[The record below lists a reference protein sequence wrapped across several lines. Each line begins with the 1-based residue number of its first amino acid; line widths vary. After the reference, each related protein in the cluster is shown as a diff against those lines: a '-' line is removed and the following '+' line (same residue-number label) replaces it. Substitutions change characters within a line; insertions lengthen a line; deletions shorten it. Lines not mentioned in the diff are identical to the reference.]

1 VSRTFLKRFLSGVGV
16 LVIAT
21 AARAQAAKMY
31 GVVTDESGQGVPDV
45 KIILEPIA
53 GEDGAKVQV
62 ASKGKKGAYFF
73 GLIRPGTYSIKVDSP
88 GNALLHLTA
97 KGTVTDQ
104 ARKAQEWSIDG
115 RVNPDQP
122 TKLRI
127 EDAMDV
133 KCDIVVGKAMAVP
146 AATGGGTTSVTAD
159 QAYASIAQQVQK
171 GDCAGALP
179 QVDTFIS
186 ANPEHGRAYYLK
198 GFCSAVLEKNDEA
211 IAALQKSVELDPTF
225 AGSRTLLGK
234 VYIREGKFGEAETV
248 LKQELENAS
257 AAPEVQVDAWLS
269 LGGALREQKKTA
281 DAAAAFEKAIELA
294 PSRPEAYVELSSLYA
309 DSGDLSKAEAVL
321 GRAKD
326 AGADDPQALLHVA
339 ISYFNKKDN
348 AHAEAMCRRV
358 IEGGKASPPDLASAY
373 AILGRIQL
381 NAGKM
386 DDGVASLK
394 KSLELDPKGRFAEQT
409 TDILKALKKL

>member
-1 VSRTFLKRFLSGVGV
+1 MSRSYWMRFLSGVAV
-16 LVIAT
+16 LVVAT
-21 AARAQAAKMY
+21 AARAQAGKMY

-45 KIILEPIA
+45 KIILEPMA
-53 GEDGAKVQV
+53 GEEGAKVQV

-73 GLIRPGTYSIKVDSP
+73 GLIRPGTYQLKVDAP
-88 GNALLHLTA
+88 GSALLRLKAQATLT
-97 KGTVTDQ
+97 DP
-104 ARKAQEWSIDG
+104 ARKDRQWSVDG

-133 KCDIVVGKAMAVP
+133 KCDIVVGKAMAMP
-146 AATGGGTTSVTAD
+146 TSEGGTASVTAD

-179 QVDTFIS
+179 QVDTFLA
-186 ANPEHGRAYYLK
+186 ANPQHGRAYYLK
-198 GFCSAVLEKNDEA
+198 GFCSAVLEKNDDA

-234 VYIREGKFGEAETV
+234 VYIREGKFADAETV
-248 LKQELENAS
+248 LRQELENAS

-281 DAAAAFEKAIELA
+281 EATAAFEKAIEIA
-294 PSRPEAYVELSSLYA
+294 PSRPEGYVELSSLLA
-309 DSGDLSKAEAVL
+309 DSGDVAKAEAVL
-321 GRAKD
+321 TRAKE
-326 AGADDPQALLHVA
+326 AGADNPEALLHVA

-381 NAGKM
+381 SGGKV